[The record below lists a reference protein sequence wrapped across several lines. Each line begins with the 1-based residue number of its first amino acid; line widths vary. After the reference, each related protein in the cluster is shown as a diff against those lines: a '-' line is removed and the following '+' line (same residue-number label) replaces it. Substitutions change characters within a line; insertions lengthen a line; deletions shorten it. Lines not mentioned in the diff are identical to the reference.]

1 MLESIKN
8 LWTFPSFDEWMMFFP
23 AGLILG
29 SLFGWFIGHLKDRF
43 RIKAGYSRKMFHF
56 VIFTLAAIIGITAG
70 FQAVQVFG
78 IAIGFV
84 VMWAVIRGEI
94 NPLFRAVARPTDSP
108 YEKYY
113 IVIPFLMTAA
123 GGMLSNILFGKLAV
137 VGYAVTGWGDAVG
150 EPVGTRWGN
159 HRYRV
164 PTLTGIKS
172 YRSLEGSLAVLVASL
187 TGSFIVLYFGFHLPA
202 NTSFVVALSV
212 ALIATAV
219 EAITFHSLDNLT
231 LQVAATATA
240 LFTLKLLGYH
250 R

>member
-1 MLESIKN
+1 MLESIQN
-8 LWTFPSFDEWMMFFP
+8 FWTLPSSKEWLLYFP
-23 AGLILG
+23 AGLISG
-29 SLFGWFIGHLKDRF
+29 SLFGWLIGNLKDRF
-43 RIKAGYSRKMFHF
+43 ALKAGYSRKMFHF
-56 VIFTLAAIIGITAG
+56 IIFTLAAIVGLTAG

-78 IAIGFV
+78 AAIGVV
-84 VMWAVIRGEI
+84 VMWAVVRGEK
-94 NPLFRAVARPTDSP
+94 NPLFRAVARPTDAP

-164 PTLTGIKS
+164 PTLTGIKC
-172 YRSLEGSLAVLVASL
+172 YRSLEGSLAVFIASL
-187 TGSFIVLYFGFHLPA
+187 GGSFIVLYLGFLLPLNICFIA
-202 NTSFVVALSV
+202 ALTVSLVA
-212 ALIATAV
+212 TFV

-231 LQVAATATA
+231 LQVAATATV
-240 LFTLKLLGYH
+240 LYILNLLGYH
-250 R
+250 

>member
-29 SLFGWFIGHLKDRF
+29 CIFGWFIGHLKDRF
-43 RIKAGYSRKMFHF
+43 TLKAGYSRKMFHF
-56 VIFTLAAIIGITAG
+56 VIFTFAAIIGITAG

-84 VMWAVIRGEI
+84 VMWAVIRGEK
-94 NPLFRAVARPTDSP
+94 NPLFRAIARPTDTP

-113 IVIPFLMTAA
+113 IVIPLLMTAT
-123 GGMLSNILFGKLAV
+123 GGMLSNILFGQFAV
-137 VGYAVTGWGDAVG
+137 VGYTVTGWGDAVG

-172 YRSLEGSLAVLVASL
+172 YRSLEGSLAVFIASL
-187 TGSFIVLYFGFHLPA
+187 TGTFVVLYFGFHLPA
-202 NTSFVVALSV
+202 MTCFIVALSV
-212 ALIATAV
+212 ASIATVV
-219 EAITFHSLDNLT
+219 EAISFHSLDNLT
-231 LQVAATATA
+231 LQIAATWTT
-240 LFTLKLLGYH
+240 LFMLKRLGLY
-250 R
+250 